1 MQAENLNEI
10 FVFEDEDNPNEVGDA
25 HHKAG

>member
-10 FVFEDEDNPNEVGDA
+10 FVFEDEDNPTQSADPPSKPE
-25 HHKAG
+25 